1 MCIFYLI
8 YSTLK
13 RKLSV
18 EMNSFFFKNDKPT
31 AVFSWFSYAQNIVQ
45 VKFWGILWERSGYL
59 RKVWEVENGDI
70 CRTCVG
76 LCWSD
81 HPYTVAFIYL
91 FSQWVMSVSSNGHSI
106 EQIRTEMIQ
115 NSLHVNRLRIMFWIW
130 SNLTTF

>member
-1 MCIFYLI
+1 MYILFNIFYFEKKI
-8 YSTLK
+8 ISWN
-13 RKLSV
+13 
-18 EMNSFFFKNDKPT
+18 EQFFFKKWQ
-31 AVFSWFSYAQNIVQ
+31 AHCCILLILLCSEHVQ

-106 EQIRTEMIQ
+106 EQIRTEMRQ